1 MQTTPSTPTVTRRV
15 RIAFDVDVNIQP
27 LPEKVI
33 RDAPGLAPF
42 QQALLNDPVLYDRM
56 IALEVIHHLQEHM
69 ENLYQSKEG
78 AGWLPYPYIRVIR
91 SAVRQM
97 TLEQATPFLADDLLD
112 ESDQTYILPLV
123 ELFQS
128 HQVSSLPV
136 ITDLDSGQPLD
147 WQTSPLCSFLFCA
160 TYDEYALV
168 RIGEENV
175 LVLNLLQFPATW
187 DIVENL
193 TLAGSELERQNLDV
207 QRVLVLI
214 GAGKPELLPEACDAI
229 QVYCAEAFPGR
240 QVTISQIPSE
250 VSEEVA

>member
-1 MQTTPSTPTVTRRV
+1 MQTNSHTPTIHRL
-15 RIAFDVDVNIQP
+15 RIAFDVDVHIQP
-27 LPEKVI
+27 LPDEVLQS
-33 RDAPGLAPF
+33 APDLASF
-42 QQALLNDPVLYDRM
+42 QQALLNDPALSECM
-56 IALEVIHHLQEHM
+56 LALEVIHQLQEHLDD
-69 ENLYQSKEG
+69 LYPG
-78 AGWLPYPYIRVIR
+78 AECPGWLPYPHIRVIR

-97 TLEQATPFLADDLLD
+97 TLAQATPFLAEDLLD
-112 ESDQTYILPLV
+112 DSDLSYTLPLV

-128 HQVSSLPV
+128 RQVSSLPM

-147 WQTSPLCSFLFCA
+147 WQASPPSLFLFRA

-168 RIGEENV
+168 KIGEENV

-193 TLAGSELERQNLDV
+193 VLVSSELERQNLDV

-214 GAGKPELLPEACDAI
+214 GAGKPELLPDVCDAI

>member
-1 MQTTPSTPTVTRRV
+1 MHTTPSALPVTRRV
-15 RIAFDVDVNIQP
+15 RIAFDVEVNIQP

-33 RDAPGLAPF
+33 QDAPGLVPF
-42 QQALLNDPVLYDRM
+42 QQALLNDPVLCDRM
-56 IALEVIHHLQEHM
+56 VALEVIHHLQEHM
-69 ENLYQSKEG
+69 ENLYQSKEDS
-78 AGWLPYPYIRVIR
+78 GWLPYPYIRVIR

-97 TLEQATPFLADDLLD
+97 TIAQAAPFLADDLLD
-112 ESDQTYILPLV
+112 ESDQSYIVPLV

-136 ITDLDSGQPLD
+136 ITDLDSGQPLN
-147 WQTSPLCSFLFCA
+147 WQISPISSFLFRA

-168 RIGEENV
+168 KIGDENV

-214 GAGKPELLPEACDAI
+214 GAGKPELLPEVCDAI

-240 QVTISQIPSE
+240 PVTISQIPAE
-250 VSEEVA
+250 VSREVA

>member
-1 MQTTPSTPTVTRRV
+1 MQTKTSAPKFTRRLRV
-15 RIAFDVDVNIQP
+15 AFDVEVNIQP
-27 LPEKVI
+27 LPAEVI
-33 RDAPGLAPF
+33 QHAPDLAPF
-42 QQALLNDPVLYDRM
+42 QQALLGDPVLSDRM
-56 IALEVIHHLQEHM
+56 LALEVIHHLQEHM
-69 ENLYQSKEG
+69 GNLYQSKENS
-78 AGWLPYPYIRVIR
+78 GWLPYPYIRLIR

-97 TLEQATPFLADDLLD
+97 TLEQAAPFLADDLLD

-147 WQTSPLCSFLFCA
+147 WQASPLSSFLIRA

-168 RIGEENV
+168 KIGEENV

-214 GAGKPELLPEACDAI
+214 GAGKPELLPEVCDAI

-250 VSEEVA
+250 VSEEAA